1 MRQVLANLLD
11 NAIKYTPTGGRVDLA
26 AYAERAEPVI
36 AAQDDG
42 IGISPADLA
51 PRRERGSVEASA
63 TRGRGLNLSKL

>member
-36 AAQDDG
+36 AAEDDG
-42 IGISPADLA
+42 IAISPADL
-51 PRRERGSVEASA
+51 PRVGSE
-63 TRGRGLNLSKL
+63 GRSKPQRPGEGA